1 MGGWLEGRKKDGF
14 VRGSRRGWGVK
25 YARGGVGKWRT
36 EGREGWKMR
45 NCKSI
50 IQMPFHS
57 LREHPVHEVQFL
69 APVLHSAEKKTRR
82 IFLGVETRAEN
93 WTGCSSRLAVPYGV
107 QITRKMR
114 TNIPTHLFSRFVL
127 VFLSNRKRCKTQLKV
142 WFSRKNMLDMNLLWD
157 ILVCILIR
165 PTGPPK
171 YYKRRKNIQRTW
183 ITYFRLAKFN

>member
-1 MGGWLEGRKKDGF
+1 MDLCVGAGEAEGLNMQGEGSESGGLREGR
-14 VRGSRRGWGVK
+14 
-25 YARGGVGKWRT
+25 VGKWEIVNLLSKCRSIAC
-36 EGREGWKMR
+36 ESIRFMR
-45 NCKSI
+45 FS
-50 IQMPFHS
+50 FW
-57 LREHPVHEVQFL
+57 LLFYTARR
-69 APVLHSAEKKTRR
+69 KKPDG
-82 IFLGVETRAEN
+82 FFSGCETRAEN